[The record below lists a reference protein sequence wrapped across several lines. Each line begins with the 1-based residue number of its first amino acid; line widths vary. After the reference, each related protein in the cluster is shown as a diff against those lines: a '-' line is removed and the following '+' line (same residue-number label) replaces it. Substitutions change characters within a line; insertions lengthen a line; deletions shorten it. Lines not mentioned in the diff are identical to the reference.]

1 MILTRKQKYAW
12 NGIELAQKDLQG
24 SKIEARELQGG
35 TKNYS
40 AQWGIIE
47 IPSRQINDLYFSKK
61 TWKNWVSG
69 QTWPRAWTP
78 KISGISEPP
87 AGRIAASLGKQIR
100 KRSNCSFTSILPITH
115 PIAIPSLRTTRCQ
128 YSVATPVS
136 APLTLNSR
144 THAESNL
151 GLWIQSANIPINIPA
166 VVNTAMN
173 IVPANTMYLKGIPR
187 NVQYVM
193 HFCAQWDNASLT
205 K

>member
-1 MILTRKQKYAW
+1 MIFIFPKKPEKIELVARPGPGLEPRKFPESVSHLLGAQLPHQASKYAK
-12 NGIELAQKDLQG
+12 G
-24 SKIEARELQGG
+24 
-35 TKNYS
+35 
-40 AQWGIIE
+40 
-47 IPSRQINDLYFSKK
+47 QIFHLYQFS
-61 TWKNWVSG
+61 
-69 QTWPRAWTP
+69 P
-78 KISGISEPP
+78 
-87 AGRIAASLGKQIR
+87 
-100 KRSNCSFTSILPITH
+100 ILLITH

-205 K
+205 KQSMCFYIQHTWKPWPLCNHWQA